1 MTQGQAHAFRGRDLG
16 VLLSEVREHVL
27 RAGRLQ
33 ETQRGRTLS
42 AGSLM
47 LVWEEPGAQ
56 AESESLWPQAAVDSY
71 LAIFVDPRPENA
83 PERLARE
90 GELVF
95 PYTYAARSRFWD
107 GGWGYVAAAAEATRA
122 VGATVASVLAGEEA
136 FLAYLARAGE
146 LVHLQP
152 LLGVWD
158 WLGPRGMAAALDE
171 PARARQFLQRSRIDQ
186 LERIVRD
193 VEANPGSRR
202 AVTASFLYPQIDQR
216 LEPTLGVPPYQS
228 FQLLPAPGPREP
240 LHSLHLHRSL
250 DASNGVQLDFQHDLR
265 WLRQAAAALDRPIGS
280 VTIVASDF
288 HLYLPSEGTSE
299 HVVAQT
305 TVEEWL
311 AAVTDGYRAGRGE
324 ATKRLEG
331 GYLRGNAL
339 RIYQKLRQ
347 EA

>member
-1 MTQGQAHAFRGRDLG
+1 MTQTQASTFRGRDLG
-16 VLLSEVREHVL
+16 ALLAEVREHVL
-27 RAGRLQ
+27 RTGRPQ

-42 AGSLM
+42 AGSLV

-56 AESESLWPQAAVDSY
+56 AESERLWSQAAVDSY
-71 LAIFVDPRPENA
+71 LAVFVEPRPENA

-90 GELVF
+90 GEFVY

-107 GGWGYVAAAAEATRA
+107 GGWGYVVAAAEATRA
-122 VGATVASVLAGEEA
+122 AGATVASALGGEEA
-136 FLAYLARAGE
+136 FLAYLVRAGDM
-146 LVHLQP
+146 VHLQP

-158 WLGPRGMAAALDE
+158 WLGAGGMAMVLEE
-171 PARARQFLQRSRIDQ
+171 PTRARRFLQRSRIDQ

-202 AVTASFLYPQIDQR
+202 AVTASFVYPEIDQR

-228 FQLLPAPGPREP
+228 FQLLPAPGPREA

-265 WLRQAAAALDRPIGS
+265 WLRQAAAALDRPVGS

-305 TVEEWL
+305 TIEEWL

-324 ATKRLEG
+324 AARRLED
-331 GYLRGNAL
+331 GYFRRNAL
-339 RIYQKLRQ
+339 RIYEKLRQ